1 MLFGALLLLCVAS
14 SLYFTVNL
22 GVSTYDAMALVA
34 AKRKMVPFRMCRI
47 VMDLACLIVGL
58 SLGATIGVGTV
69 LVAFC
74 MGQPIQRLNRV
85 MSEPLLN
92 YRKAIA

>member
-14 SLYFTVNL
+14 YLYFTANL

-34 AKRKMVPFRMCRI
+34 AKRKMAPFRVCR
-47 VMDLACLIVGL
+47 VDADLACLIVEF

-74 MGQPIQRLNRV
+74 KGPPIQWLNRV

>member
-14 SLYFTVNL
+14 SLYFAANL

-34 AKRKMVPFRMCRI
+34 AKRKIAPFRMRWI
-47 VMDLACLIVGL
+47 VTDLACLIVWF
-58 SLGATIGVGTV
+58 SLGAKIGVGTV

-74 MGQPIQRLNRV
+74 MGPLIQRLNRV